1 VKLED
6 LLHRLVRECVQQE
19 LRGLTIAGAPSS
31 PANDL
36 DHTRDSPMTTAQAA
50 RYCGFKTT
58 AAIRK
63 ALLDGRLMPLG
74 RRGGTGRICG
84 RGRRST
90 RFWPVRAVV
99 SSRSDVQVRL
109 RPTSEDIM
117 EGTKWVERW
126 KFWIAPKPSRPGV
139 WRLRGGGYL
148 VRGRATDF
156 RTGKKREILRTVKD
170 TDAAG
175 AYKQPAGGARRGPQ
189 RGGETSISADA
200 LQRIRRIAVRK
211 KGAQG

>member
-1 VKLED
+1 MKLED

-74 RRGGTGRICG
+74 RRGGTGTYMWSRQALDAFLAGARGGIVPLGRPGAPPTNIGGHHGRNEMGREMEILDRAEALATGGVAPERRWLPGPRSSDGLSDGQETRNPENGLGHG
-84 RGRRST
+84 RGRR
-90 RFWPVRAVV
+90 
-99 SSRSDVQVRL
+99 VQ
-109 RPTSEDIM
+109 
-117 EGTKWVERW
+117 
-126 KFWIAPKPSRPGV
+126 
-139 WRLRGGGYL
+139 
-148 VRGRATDF
+148 
-156 RTGKKREILRTVKD
+156 
-170 TDAAG
+170 AA
-175 AYKQPAGGARRGPQ
+175 AGGARRGPQ